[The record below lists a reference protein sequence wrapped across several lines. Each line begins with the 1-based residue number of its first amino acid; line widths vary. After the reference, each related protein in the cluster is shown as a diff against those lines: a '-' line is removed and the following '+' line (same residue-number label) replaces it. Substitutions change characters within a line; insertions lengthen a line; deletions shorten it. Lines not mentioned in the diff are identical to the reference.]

1 MRFQFLYL
9 DKDGVE
15 TKVETL
21 DDLRRCVE
29 DGRIGEDTLLYD
41 ARSREWGPARVH
53 TAYRSVVGDDEGE
66 GPGETMESGG
76 LDLTDERPDTVG
88 RFLEKRAQERR
99 EEDER
104 RATALDELHLV
115 DEGAAWR
122 HDDGDDGD
130 AAESGAP
137 FAGTEPDEPR
147 EAEAGTAAAPRPD
160 PSPVTVRVNATGG
173 QARRR
178 RRLALAG
185 TAVLTTVGL
194 LAARSVFLD
203 GQAAE
208 SDTAPAVD
216 TGPPPAANPEL
227 EAQIRDAEGSA
238 FQDMIVAMDS
248 LRSVHEVTGGPREW
262 LSGRY
267 LANASEYPDVE
278 AYWDRYRD
286 YVAELRAR
294 DEELFRRGFVNRL
307 ERSGLEGAVLS
318 MRLARATEQFRSTGA
333 SRDTVYSAMDEMA
346 QAALDLHE
354 LLVEREA
361 DIAYTP
367 VRPGVVTRDPVLEAV
382 PTDAELRTRIWDT
395 LDRLFAG
402 MDVVLGG
409 VPGSG
414 NQLSDAALEG
424 IRSTAGRHVP

>member
-53 TAYRSVVGDDEGE
+53 TAYRSVVGDDEAE
-66 GPGETMESGG
+66 ASDEAMEAGG
-76 LDLTDERPDTVG
+76 LALTDERPDTVG

-122 HDDGDDGD
+122 HDEADEDSES
-130 AAESGAP
+130 AAPPFSGA
-137 FAGTEPDEPR
+137 
-147 EAEAGTAAAPRPD
+147 EAEVPQESEPGPADAHRPE

-178 RRLALAG
+178 RRLALAT
-185 TAVLTTVGL
+185 TAIVTTVGL

-248 LRSVHEVTGGPREW
+248 LRSVHDVTGGPREW

-267 LANASEYPDVE
+267 LANASEYPDVG
-278 AYWDRYRD
+278 AYWDRYRA

-294 DEELFRRGFVNRL
+294 DEELFRRGFVHRL

-382 PTDAELRTRIWDT
+382 PTDAALRTRIWDT